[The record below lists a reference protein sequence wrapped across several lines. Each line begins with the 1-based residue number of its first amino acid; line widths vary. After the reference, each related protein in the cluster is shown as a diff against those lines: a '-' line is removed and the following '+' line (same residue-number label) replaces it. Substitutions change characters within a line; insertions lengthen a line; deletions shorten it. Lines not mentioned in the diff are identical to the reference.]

1 MRFCDV
7 SAIAGNPVED
17 VYWCAIQHSFFA
29 LTNPMRSAHLHA
41 SAVGLANIVGWRC
54 PLLEH
59 HCRCRACGILEQHL
73 HGPNRFPCPET

>member
-29 LTNPMRSAHLHA
+29 LSNPMRSVHLHA
-41 SAVGLANIVGWRC
+41 SAVGLANIVGW
-54 PLLEH
+54 
-59 HCRCRACGILEQHL
+59 
-73 HGPNRFPCPET
+73 